1 MGELQAEPGNRN
13 GRNGE
18 KDEAVRQEG
27 ISVRRQA
34 QDDSTEYFNVMNI
47 PR

>member
-1 MGELQAEPGNRN
+1 MQAEPGNRN

-27 ISVRRQA
+27 VSVRRLA
-34 QDDSTEYFNVMNI
+34 QDDTVITNY
-47 PR
+47 